1 MNLVPRFH
9 NNRFQE
15 RRRNAHSFPDKLINV
30 FIVDRIIDMIDQ
42 IRIFMKI
49 QWNIYQ
55 VIIPD
60 LFFLFKNA
68 VESKKLKVIQGNR
81 DHRVRKL
88 KWENK

>member
-49 QWNIYQ
+49 Q
-55 VIIPD
+55 
-60 LFFLFKNA
+60 
-68 VESKKLKVIQGNR
+68 
-81 DHRVRKL
+81 
-88 KWENK
+88 